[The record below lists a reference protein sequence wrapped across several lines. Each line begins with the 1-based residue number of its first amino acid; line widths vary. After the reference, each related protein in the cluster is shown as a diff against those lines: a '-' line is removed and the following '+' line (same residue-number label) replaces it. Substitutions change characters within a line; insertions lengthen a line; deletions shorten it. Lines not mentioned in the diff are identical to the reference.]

1 MQQGDGN
8 VIKHAA
14 VDTSGDSVLHGT
26 VKQTARYNW
35 GFLYNES
42 NRE

>member
-26 VKQTARYNW
+26 VKQTAKH
-35 GFLYNES
+35 LIYNES
-42 NRE
+42 SNM